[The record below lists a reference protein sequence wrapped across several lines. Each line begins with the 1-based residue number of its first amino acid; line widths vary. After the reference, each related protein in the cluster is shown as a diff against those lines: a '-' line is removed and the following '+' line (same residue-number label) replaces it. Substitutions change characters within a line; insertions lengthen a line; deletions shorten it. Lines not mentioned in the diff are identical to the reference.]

1 MSYLIDTL
9 RYKRRNDDWS
19 IKPGTI
25 LRCDT
30 AISDK
35 TFKSA
40 CFVSIPTLHAS
51 PSDASAIDNN
61 PETCRERKLHEAF
74 DQTNVDL
81 DEYSSWPFKT
91 GAGGGETH
99 KFWVRQTW
107 FLITKSGMNTLVH
120 PITLVEN
127 ISWILTVS
135 LGVLTYSSHQRDLLE
150 GNNITIHDD
159 IERGDVGEHVI
170 QIMDENRRLFYISST
185 KCKSFY
191 VSCSKPIYGIRTD
204 SHFLGLGA

>member
-1 MSYLIDTL
+1 MVSYLIDTL
-9 RYKRRNDDWS
+9 RYKRQNDDWR

-35 TFKSA
+35 TFESA

-107 FLITKSGMNTLVH
+107 FLITKSGMNTM
-120 PITLVEN
+120 
-127 ISWILTVS
+127 
-135 LGVLTYSSHQRDLLE
+135 
-150 GNNITIHDD
+150 IHSVTCCRERLAKSDSQIRGSD
-159 IERGDVGEHVI
+159 IQQSFERCI
-170 QIMDENRRLFYISST
+170 RRKQHHY
-185 KCKSFY
+185 
-191 VSCSKPIYGIRTD
+191 P
-204 SHFLGLGA
+204 